1 MTKPLSRLT
10 WTALVL
16 GSALAL
22 GACGDKASDAK
33 TGGTPEAAAAAE
45 AAKRAAEEGAPR
57 QAKFDPNL
65 QPRNVVWDDPVKQKE
80 WEARQRAKAA
90 GAQAPARAP
99 AQAPAQTPV
108 QPAAAPAAAR

>member
-10 WTALVL
+10 WTAMVL
-16 GSALAL
+16 GAALAL
-22 GACGDKASDAK
+22 GACGDKPSDAK

-45 AAKRAAEEGAPR
+45 AAKRKAEEETPR

-65 QPRNVVWDDPVKQKE
+65 QPRNIVWDDPVKQKE

-90 GAQAPARAP
+90 GAQAQAPARAP
-99 AQAPAQTPV
+99 AQAPV
-108 QPAAAPAAAR
+108 QAAPAPAAAR